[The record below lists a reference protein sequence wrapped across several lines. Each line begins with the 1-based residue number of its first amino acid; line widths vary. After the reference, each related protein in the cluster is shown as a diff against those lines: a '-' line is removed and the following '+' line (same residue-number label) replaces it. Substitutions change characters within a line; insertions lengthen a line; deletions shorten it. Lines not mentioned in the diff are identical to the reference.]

1 MVLTPARKRQN
12 SEPAASEASTAH
24 DRPEDTVQAKRR
36 RTGGSHNP
44 QVFGISQRQWR
55 QKSYRDLCAVMLR
68 WMRSKDRNQ
77 FFYFPVDVNEV
88 PTYRDIIKNPM
99 SFDLM
104 EARASKRAYKTVD
117 DIQKDFKLICK
128 NAMTFNPEGSI
139 WYRAAEKLLAEG
151 EKQFDLAQLHGLRLP
166 DESMESA
173 PGAATSRAG
182 SRRSYTRR
190 DHGIFILK
198 ALDEALFEGVLPG
211 TAQMHRNSTEVEKIP
226 PSIRNAMHGIEYS
239 GTPLNMT
246 KDLLEAYANVVEENR
261 FSNRG
266 APNMLGHPFFRGELE
281 PKSAEKSMRR
291 FLDGIE
297 GLPEDLVERHLRKRL
312 DGCKSVVA
320 PLNDCR
326 VFGLDTEDFVA
337 FNGTLRV
344 EREFTGYILGVGY
357 ENAMQ
362 AAGLSDTGVDTVP
375 LKEMAQR
382 HRAAREK
389 QIQSVRGNEGWT
401 GPTAAA
407 RQAYLTPATTSWS
420 ARYNQ
425 STVRPPVATTPYN
438 QAAQWAA
445 LNQANRTAHL
455 RAQQQASAR
464 TRPAVAA
471 AGQSAFP
478 YRTGMQQVFSTT
490 PSLTPGMVA
499 PPAGSA
505 LAEFQQRLASA
516 SPEQQQMLLR
526 SLDCL
531 MLCLS
536 STTADG
542 GTVQSLPSLVTASLA
557 GQPLW
562 NVVLLWM
569 STACVVVL
577 SLIYIY
583 LYFRPVEPESPQ
595 RATKHIETASTEEI
609 QRVVEKG
616 VTASAEAQPTDNQ
629 ERRKSPSEEE
639 REKNQR
645 LAQRAS
651 DCFEEFSNSTTP

>member
-1 MVLTPARKRQN
+1 
-12 SEPAASEASTAH
+12 
-24 DRPEDTVQAKRR
+24 
-36 RTGGSHNP
+36 
-44 QVFGISQRQWR
+44 
-55 QKSYRDLCAVMLR
+55 MLR

-104 EARASKRAYKTVD
+104 EARASKRAYKTVG

-173 PGAATSRAG
+173 TGAATSRAG

-190 DHGIFILK
+190 DH
-198 ALDEALFEGVLPG
+198 G

-226 PSIRNAMHGIEYS
+226 PSIRSAMHGIEYS

-266 APNMLGHPFFRGELE
+266 APNMLVRVGPSTNFSTNLGKAGGSSVLPGELD

-389 QIQSVRGNEGWT
+389 QLQSVRGNEAGGTQTSATVSGART

-425 STVRPPVATTPYN
+425 GTVRPPVATTPYN

-526 SLDCL
+526 SL
-531 MLCLS
+531 
-536 STTADG
+536 G
-542 GTVQSLPSLVTASLA
+542 
-557 GQPLW
+557 
-562 NVVLLWM
+562 
-569 STACVVVL
+569 
-577 SLIYIY
+577 
-583 LYFRPVEPESPQ
+583 
-595 RATKHIETASTEEI
+595 
-609 QRVVEKG
+609 
-616 VTASAEAQPTDNQ
+616 EA
-629 ERRKSPSEEE
+629 
-639 REKNQR
+639 
-645 LAQRAS
+645 AQRHHQAAS
-651 DCFEEFSNSTTP
+651 GKTS

>member
-12 SEPAASEASTAH
+12 SEPAACEASTAH
-24 DRPEDTVQAKRR
+24 DRPEDTLQAKRR

-104 EARASKRAYKTVD
+104 EARASKRAYKTVG

-173 PGAATSRAG
+173 TGAATSRAG

-190 DHGIFILK
+190 DHGIFISK
-198 ALDEALFEGVLPG
+198 ALDEALLEVVFPG
-211 TAQMHRNSTEVEKIP
+211 TTQMHRNSTEVEKIP
-226 PSIRNAMHGIEYS
+226 PSIRSAMHGIEYN

-266 APNMLGHPFFRGELE
+266 APNMLVRVGPSTNFSTNPGKAGGSSVLPGELE

-291 FLDGIE
+291 FLDGID

-326 VFGLDTEDFVA
+326 VFGLDTEDF
-337 FNGTLRV
+337 
-344 EREFTGYILGVGY
+344 
-357 ENAMQ
+357 
-362 AAGLSDTGVDTVP
+362 
-375 LKEMAQR
+375 
-382 HRAAREK
+382 
-389 QIQSVRGNEGWT
+389 
-401 GPTAAA
+401 
-407 RQAYLTPATTSWS
+407 
-420 ARYNQ
+420 
-425 STVRPPVATTPYN
+425 
-438 QAAQWAA
+438 
-445 LNQANRTAHL
+445 
-455 RAQQQASAR
+455 
-464 TRPAVAA
+464 
-471 AGQSAFP
+471 
-478 YRTGMQQVFSTT
+478 
-490 PSLTPGMVA
+490 
-499 PPAGSA
+499 
-505 LAEFQQRLASA
+505 
-516 SPEQQQMLLR
+516 
-526 SLDCL
+526 
-531 MLCLS
+531 
-536 STTADG
+536 
-542 GTVQSLPSLVTASLA
+542 
-557 GQPLW
+557 
-562 NVVLLWM
+562 
-569 STACVVVL
+569 
-577 SLIYIY
+577 
-583 LYFRPVEPESPQ
+583 
-595 RATKHIETASTEEI
+595 
-609 QRVVEKG
+609 
-616 VTASAEAQPTDNQ
+616 
-629 ERRKSPSEEE
+629 
-639 REKNQR
+639 
-645 LAQRAS
+645 
-651 DCFEEFSNSTTP
+651 

>member
-1 MVLTPARKRQN
+1 
-12 SEPAASEASTAH
+12 
-24 DRPEDTVQAKRR
+24 
-36 RTGGSHNP
+36 
-44 QVFGISQRQWR
+44 
-55 QKSYRDLCAVMLR
+55 
-68 WMRSKDRNQ
+68 
-77 FFYFPVDVNEV
+77 
-88 PTYRDIIKNPM
+88 
-99 SFDLM
+99 
-104 EARASKRAYKTVD
+104 
-117 DIQKDFKLICK
+117 
-128 NAMTFNPEGSI
+128 
-139 WYRAAEKLLAEG
+139 
-151 EKQFDLAQLHGLRLP
+151 
-166 DESMESA
+166 
-173 PGAATSRAG
+173 
-182 SRRSYTRR
+182 
-190 DHGIFILK
+190 
-198 ALDEALFEGVLPG
+198 
-211 TAQMHRNSTEVEKIP
+211 
-226 PSIRNAMHGIEYS
+226 
-239 GTPLNMT
+239 
-246 KDLLEAYANVVEENR
+246 
-261 FSNRG
+261 
-266 APNMLGHPFFRGELE
+266 
-281 PKSAEKSMRR
+281 
-291 FLDGIE
+291 
-297 GLPEDLVERHLRKRL
+297 
-312 DGCKSVVA
+312 
-320 PLNDCR
+320 
-326 VFGLDTEDFVA
+326 
-337 FNGTLRV
+337 
-344 EREFTGYILGVGY
+344 
-357 ENAMQ
+357 
-362 AAGLSDTGVDTVP
+362 
-375 LKEMAQR
+375 EMAQR

-389 QIQSVRGNEGWT
+389 QIQSVRGNEAGGTQTSATVSGART

-536 STTADG
+536 LTTADG

-583 LYFRPVEPESPQ
+583 LYFRSVEPESPQ
-595 RATKHIETASTEEI
+595 RATKHIEIASTEEI

-616 VTASAEAQPTDNQ
+616 VTASAEAQPTDDQ

-651 DCFEEFSNSTTP
+651 DCFEEFSNSTTHEEEINSLTKIRNLFAEVERASPTRSGVVSAETIICSKLVESDVGFQRGECRTLFSRPIEPSFEVPK